1 MKRVQ
6 TACGIVVAFLCI
18 GATGLAEGATFY
30 AALNGNDANSCA
42 QAQSISTP
50 KRTVTAGASCLQP
63 GDTLYVRAGTYVESL
78 IDNVPSGTSWSAPVR
93 IAAYTGETVWLKPSS
108 GLFVF
113 RVAKN
118 QQYIEFDRINM
129 NGSNASD
136 GAIKIE
142 AGFGFN
148 PHHIRVKNAEII
160 GSPSDSQAILL
171 TAGSAGMI
179 GSNEFIN
186 LTVHGG
192 GLYDRDHGIYVQ
204 SPNNLVE
211 GCTFY
216 DLPGAGIQV
225 YNGYGQQPNG
235 NIIRNNTIHHLRSGG
250 VQNLG
255 PPLSP
260 GRHWGIVVYSTT
272 SGTQVYNNVVHS
284 IPSNGANTAGIEV
297 SASNVMVANNTVY
310 GVSGTGVR
318 IVGGNSNSVRN
329 NIAYGNSTNYSEI
342 AGTITSNNLFGA
354 DPLFVD
360 ANGGN
365 FRPKSNSPAIDKGMT
380 LAGVT
385 TDIVQVARPQGGSY
399 DIGAYEV
406 DGAPVPEG
414 PLPPTDIRITA
425 QN

>member
-1 MKRVQ
+1 M
-6 TACGIVVAFLCI
+6 TLSLSGPGI
-18 GATGLAEGATFY
+18 
-30 AALNGNDANSCA
+30 
-42 QAQSISTP
+42 
-50 KRTVTAGASCLQP
+50 
-63 GDTLYVRAGTYVESL
+63 YVESL
-78 IDNVPSGTSWSAPVR
+78 IDNVPSGTSWSAPIR

-113 RVAKN
+113 RVAQH

-129 NGSNASD
+129 NGSNTSD
-136 GAIKIE
+136 GVIKIE
-142 AGFGFN
+142 AGFGGNN
-148 PHHIRVKNAEII
+148 PHHIRIKNAELV
-160 GSPSDSQAILL
+160 GSPTDSQAILL

-179 GSNEFIN
+179 GGNEFIN

-192 GLYDRDHGIYVQ
+192 GVYDRDHGIYIQ
-204 SPNNLVE
+204 SSNNLVE

-225 YNGYGQQPNG
+225 YNGYGFQANN
-235 NIIRNNTIHHLRSGG
+235 NIVRNNTIRNLRTGA
-250 VQNLG
+250 QNLG

-260 GRHWGIVVYSTT
+260 GRHWGIVVYSTS
-272 SGTQVYNNVVHS
+272 SGTQVYNNVIHS
-284 IPSNGANTAGIEV
+284 IPSNGGNTAGIEV
-297 SASNVMVANNTVY
+297 LASNVMVANNTVY

-318 IVGGNSNSVRN
+318 IVGGSSNSVRN

-342 AGTITSNNLFGA
+342 AGTITSNNLFGT

-365 FRPKSNSPAIDKGMT
+365 FRPKSDSPAIDKGMT

-385 TDIVQVARPQGGSY
+385 TDIVRVARPQGGSY

-414 PLPPTDIRITA
+414 LLPPTDVRVIV